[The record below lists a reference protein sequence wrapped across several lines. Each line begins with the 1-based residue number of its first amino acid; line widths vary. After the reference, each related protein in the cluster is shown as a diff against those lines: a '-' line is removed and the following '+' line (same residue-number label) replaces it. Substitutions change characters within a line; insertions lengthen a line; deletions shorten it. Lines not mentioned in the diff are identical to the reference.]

1 MKYQG
6 EWIATALSLR
16 NFQRFQY
23 GAVALLVILGTLHYV
38 FREYLEPLQLH
49 HVTQVF
55 DVGREDSVPTA
66 FSIINLLVSS
76 VLLYALHSVSKF
88 RCEKIARYWLYLC
101 LVFLFLAIDESASI
115 HERTDDLADLIG
127 LANIDFPY
135 NKWVF
140 IGAIFSAVVF
150 FVFIP
155 FLLALPRRLAG
166 LILLA
171 GAIYVTGALG
181 FEAVGGLMLKYGIAQ
196 DRMDFIYEM
205 RRIVEEGL
213 EMVGI
218 AFFNCTLFAQ
228 LAPCT
233 VGLQFTR
240 QPE

>member
-1 MKYQG
+1 MS
-6 EWIATALSLR
+6 E
-16 NFQRFQY
+16 
-23 GAVALLVILGTLHYV
+23 LH
-38 FREYLEPLQLH
+38 
-49 HVTQVF
+49 
-55 DVGREDSVPTA
+55 A
-66 FSIINLLVSS
+66 
-76 VLLYALHSVSKF
+76 
-88 RCEKIARYWLYLC
+88 W
-101 LVFLFLAIDESASI
+101 
-115 HERTDDLADLIG
+115 
-127 LANIDFPY
+127 
-135 NKWVF
+135 
-140 IGAIFSAVVF
+140 
-150 FVFIP
+150 
-155 FLLALPRRLAG
+155 RLAG